1 MNLNEAIEQL
11 ERFVADARQA
21 SLTDEM
27 TKLGSKL
34 ALDQEQRLISE
45 GMSEFDVA
53 VFGDLDDFKH
63 LNDDHGH
70 DAGDVAINKAG
81 ETIQLVLVIEGLQAK
96 AFRRSG
102 DEFVILLKQ
111 DSIETFLLTTPSFSN
126 ITFFYNE
133 QELGTAMSLGY
144 AIGDGKIS
152 VSDLLGRAEVACQYA
167 KVQGGGVCVAWT
179 EDMKLNPL
187 VRKNGNC
194 LKCSARISCN
204 VPKLKAPAGLK
215 FCPCCGESL

>member
-1 MNLNEAIEQL
+1 MNLDETIKQL
-11 ERFVADARQA
+11 ERFVVEVKQA
-21 SLTDEM
+21 SFTDEM
-27 TKLGSKL
+27 TNLGSKL
-34 ALDQEQRLISE
+34 ALDQEKRLISE
-45 GMSEFDVA
+45 GASEFDVA

-81 ETIQLVLVIEGLQAK
+81 ETIQFVIKDLQAK

-111 DSIETFLLTTPSFSN
+111 GSIERFLLTASSFN
-126 ITFFYNE
+126 DILFFYNE
-133 QELGTAMSLGY
+133 KELRTAMSLGY

-152 VSDLLGRAEVACQYA
+152 VSDLQGRAEVACQHA
-167 KVQGGGVCVAWT
+167 KVQGGGVCVAWK
-179 EDMKLNPL
+179 EDMTLNPL
-187 VRKNGNC
+187 VRKSGNC
-194 LKCSARISCN
+194 RKCSARISCN
-204 VPKLKAPAGLK
+204 MPEQKPPAKLK